1 VAVSEP
7 DPTVGTPADCSD
19 RLYRVYVE
27 VGEWQHIARD
37 AITALLLDRSRVH
50 PTFDFTP
57 AALHVRPH
65 GYEVDLPMTRPS
77 ARRARH
83 RRWVGAEY
91 VDRAGPRCVRRIAR
105 AARQSSLHGG

>member
-1 VAVSEP
+1 MAPSEP
-7 DPTVGTPADCSD
+7 DPTVGTPADYSD

-50 PTFDFTP
+50 PAFDFTP

-65 GYEVDLPMTRPS
+65 GYEVDLPMQLIPERV
-77 ARRARH
+77 RAL
-83 RRWVGAEY
+83 AECNVAVY
-91 VDRAGPRCVRRIAR
+91 QVVR
-105 AARQSSLHGG
+105 AALE